1 MELLHYLDSPLY
13 PADKCAVRKAVSAL
27 SSCTPSIFTQ
37 PLVAR
42 HAPVSCDLRCKFA
55 REKKPRAM
63 PTSADKQSEHDTRA
77 VWFFFGELMRLTGG
91 KVGQGAGSRFVHRM
105 WGHLSEITF
114 SFRERWV
121 GREDGSDPRSPL
133 TSSRLLK
140 GALQRAE
147 KTRHGRRRPRRR
159 RATINFQ

>member
-1 MELLHYLDSPLY
+1 LIRRFIRLISAPFGKLFRLCRRALHQFSRSRLSHDTRPSAVTFDANSPV
-13 PADKCAVRKAVSAL
+13 K
-27 SSCTPSIFTQ
+27 
-37 PLVAR
+37 
-42 HAPVSCDLRCKFA
+42 
-55 REKKPRAM
+55 KKPRAM

-121 GREDGSDPRSPL
+121 
-133 TSSRLLK
+133 
-140 GALQRAE
+140 AE
-147 KTRHGRRRPRRR
+147 KMDQIP
-159 RATINFQ
+159 AAL